1 MTPTLGPHQSQY
13 TRAEIAAAVDEAHA
27 HGLRIAAHAHGGPG
41 IADAMRAGA
50 DSIEHCTFF
59 SADGVNADPGI
70 LEELARRQIAIS
82 MTGGTLPGSIAPYPA
97 MRERLAAIFANHAVL
112 HRAGARIVC
121 GTDAGVG
128 PNKPHDVLPHG
139 VSSFLPAIGMTNSGA
154 LAAATAVAAEVCGLA
169 NTTGTLEPGKDAD
182 ILVVAGNPLED
193 ITAIHDVLAVFVRG
207 ARAPVSI

>member
-1 MTPTLGPHQSQY
+1 
-13 TRAEIAAAVDEAHA
+13 
-27 HGLRIAAHAHGGPG
+27 
-41 IADAMRAGA
+41 
-50 DSIEHCTFF
+50 
-59 SADGVNADPGI
+59 
-70 LEELARRQIAIS
+70 

-97 MRERLAAIFANHAVL
+97 MRERLAAILANHAVL